1 MDKLNSFFEDLP
13 SLSLHDISNRVTEEL
28 ARFSNS
34 ARKPSPTSS
43 PSIPSPPSSPSIPS
57 PTPGTVRNDEEAFD
71 KESSIIDLIE
81 RANTS
86 TRDQFSPN
94 VASPSASETKSETPS
109 HHDQKLSSNDSVI
122 PVPLPEHIPPTMSN
136 RVSIQKQTP
145 PPRETVKTT
154 PPIERIPPNE
164 NQSRHHP
171 TRLPVPSSA
180 PAARSSTMPT
190 SPSAPPPPY
199 AGQSIR
205 NSPPAP
211 RRNNNLHS
219 NKQPKVPT
227 ASFKPTAQ
235 PPSFPSVSSIE
246 HNSPQNFDAY
256 RQMQEE
262 VLRMQLHA
270 LQQKQRAVRIQ
281 PFYKEFKGEPTDLL
295 LFLEKLSMKVNHHF
309 QGSRFFLFNRG
320 DISVNILTSYETVST
335 TEVLTHLSRN
345 LISFDD
351 DELLYESIINS
362 LHHTYHQKITSRL
375 TMARRNGRQSG
386 VLATLLIAKD
396 CSLQRK
402 SGHILADEY
411 SHITL
416 ARSKNNVVHLCGEF
430 NRRFQEL
437 QQHGW
442 DITANGKH
450 ADPVFREL
458 LLFPSPAFTS
468 VIAPEFAKFS
478 NLPLHMRHTYNI
490 HELFSI
496 ATKVFINL
504 PVAPSLDNTPFNE
517 TSNLSALTSALVS
530 LQRHL
535 SSPPTTDSKV
545 QSSTTKRTNEPGSKG
560 RYSLWRDPQPNE
572 PQSHV
577 IKNGKTIQFCKLHKW
592 NPSHGNDKCY
602 KQLQQDQ
609 PDNNINLTNRQSHLA
624 ESNMDPV
631 EAWKII
637 QSLST
642 DNPPASNE

>member
-43 PSIPSPPSSPSIPS
+43 PSIPSPA
-57 PTPGTVRNDEEAFD
+57 PGTVRNDEEALD

-94 VASPSASETKSETPS
+94 VASPSASETKSESPS
-109 HHDQKLSSNDSVI
+109 HHDQKPSPNDTVI

-145 PPRETVKTT
+145 HPRETVNTT
-154 PPIERIPPNE
+154 PPAERIPPTKS
-164 NQSRHHP
+164 QPHHHP

-180 PAARSSTMPT
+180 PAARSSNMST

-199 AGQSIR
+199 AGKSIG

-211 RRNNNLHS
+211 RRNHNLHT
-219 NKQPKVPT
+219 NNNPTMPT
-227 ASFKPTAQ
+227 ASYKPTAQ

-246 HNSPQNFDAY
+246 QNSPQNFDPY

-281 PFYKEFKGEPTDLL
+281 PFYKEFKGKPTDLL

-335 TEVLTHLSRN
+335 NEVLTHLSTN
-345 LISFDD
+345 FISFDD

-362 LHHTYHQKITSRL
+362 LHHTYHHKITSRL

-411 SHITL
+411 SNITL

-490 HELFSI
+490 DELFSI

-517 TSNLSALTSALVS
+517 TSNLSALTSALTS
-530 LQRHL
+530 LQRHF
-535 SSPPTTDSKV
+535 SSPNNSESNK
-545 QSSTTKRTNEPGSKG
+545 TTKRTNEPGTKG
-560 RYSLWRDPQPNE
+560 RYSLWRDPHQHE
-572 PQSHV
+572 PQSHT
-577 IKNGKTIQFCKLHKW
+577 INNGKTIHFCKIHKW
-592 NPSHGNDKCY
+592 NPSHGNGKCY
-602 KQLQQDQ
+602 KQNHTPPHPQQKDQ
-609 PDNNINLTNRQSHLA
+609 TENNINSNNRHSHLA